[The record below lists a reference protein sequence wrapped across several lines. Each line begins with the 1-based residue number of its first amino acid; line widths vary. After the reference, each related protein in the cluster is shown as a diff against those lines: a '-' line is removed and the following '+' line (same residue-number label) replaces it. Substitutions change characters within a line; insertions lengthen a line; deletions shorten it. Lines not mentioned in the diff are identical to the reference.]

1 MVRLLLLLVLIVSVM
16 SDAVAARLD
25 AAARR
30 LMHQQSSS
38 IVTHAKSQRVGM
50 VVRFADCASAEELET
65 IGAEVRYRRGDLA
78 LVWVPVSELDALEQ
92 MPTIVRA
99 SIGTMHSPCMD
110 MARVDVGADAVHTGL
125 QLPQSYDG
133 SGVIASL
140 CDIGFDPNHINFV
153 DEKTDELRVKMYVDY
168 KNKGEE
174 RYYNDSPAG
183 IRDYITDN
191 QEKAHATHVAGIMA
205 GSHGKYKGIAP
216 GVDIVVATS
225 DLSDAGILAGLED
238 IVAYAREQGQP
249 AVINMS
255 LASFIG
261 PHDGSDDFCQ
271 YLDAL
276 GEEAILVLSAGNSGE
291 GRNYRAINF
300 TENYVSE
307 TVGVYDIP
315 QLAGWNYSGVVDLWS
330 ADDSPFSVA
339 ITVYDKLDETTLYT
353 SPAIGIEVGQEM
365 LIASSGSE
373 YAKWEDITVLSDD
386 GFDQAFDGA
395 VYVVSDLDA
404 NNGRHR
410 VVIQMDLTSLG
421 NMPQGWGRYIVGLK
435 VEGVAGTHVDV
446 YADGQSLQL
455 RSASGPGWSNG
466 GSTMSISNLCCG
478 LNTISVGAYSTR
490 DSYPKIDGSEMSI
503 GNVIGEISA
512 YSSYGTLADGREM
525 PFVCAPGTPIIS
537 SMSSPYAANLTAE
550 RLSSLQAVE
559 QIDGTDY
566 YWFSEQGTSMSSPI
580 VAGAIALW
588 LEANP
593 SLTVDDVRR
602 IIAATARR
610 DELVNSDPRW
620 GCGKLDIYAGL
631 KMALEDA
638 AIESVDADC
647 VRPLLTPIGAN
658 AFEIFVPNE
667 DAFTAMLYNPSGVLM
682 LSDVGANGSATIDAS
697 RLPSGIYLLHISGSN
712 TTYATRISLQF

>member
-1 MVRLLLLLVLIVSVM
+1 MVRLLISLVLIISVM
-16 SDAVAARLD
+16 SDTVAACLD

-30 LMHQQSSS
+30 LMHLQSSS
-38 IVTHAKSQRVGM
+38 IVAHEKLQRVGM
-50 VVRFADCASAEELET
+50 IVRFADGASTEELEA

-78 LVWVPVSELDALEQ
+78 LVWVPVCELGALEQ

-99 SIGTMHSPCMD
+99 SIGTTHSPCMD
-110 MARVDVGADAVHTGL
+110 MARADIGVDAVHTGL

-140 CDIGFDPNHINFV
+140 CDIGFDSNHINFV
-153 DEKTDELRVKMYVDY
+153 DDKTDELRVKMFVDY
-168 KNKGEE
+168 KNRGEE
-174 RYYNDSPAG
+174 RYYNDTPDE

-191 QEKAHATHVAGIMA
+191 QEKTHATHVAGILA
-205 GSHGKYKGIAP
+205 GCHGKYKGVAP
-216 GVDIVVATS
+216 GADIVAATS

-249 AVINMS
+249 VVINMS

-276 GEEAILVLSAGNSGE
+276 GEEAIIVLSAGNTGE

-300 TENYVSE
+300 TESYTSE

-315 QLAGWNYSGVVDLWS
+315 QWAGWNYSGVVDLWS
-330 ADDSPFSVA
+330 ADSQLFSVA

-353 SPAIGIEVGQEM
+353 SPALGVEVGQEI
-365 LIASSGSE
+365 LIASSSSE
-373 YAKWEDITVLSDD
+373 YAKWEDITILTDD

-410 VVIQMDLTSLG
+410 IVVQMDLTSLG

-435 VEGVAGTHVDV
+435 VDGASGTHVDV

-455 RSASGPGWSNG
+455 RSAGGPGWSNG
-466 GSTMSISNLCCG
+466 GSTISISNLCCG
-478 LNTISVGAYSTR
+478 FNTISVGAYSTR
-490 DSYPKIDGSEMSI
+490 DSYPMIDGSEKSI
-503 GNVIGEISA
+503 DNVIGEIST
-512 YSSYGTLADGREM
+512 YSSYGTLDDGRGM

-537 SMSSPYAANLTAE
+537 SMSSPYATTLTDE
-550 RLSSLQAVE
+550 QLSSLQAVE
-559 QIDGTDY
+559 HIDGTNY
-566 YWFSEQGTSMSSPI
+566 YWYSEQGTSMSSPI

-588 LEANP
+588 LDANP
-593 SLTVDDVRR
+593 ALTVEDVRR
-602 IIAATARR
+602 IISATARR
-610 DELVNSDPRW
+610 DEQVNSDPRW

-638 AIESVDADC
+638 AIESIDVGC
-647 VRPLLTPIGAN
+647 VRPLLTPLGTN
-658 AFEIFVPNE
+658 TFEIFVPGE
-667 DAFTAMLYNPSGVLM
+667 DAFTAKLYNTSGTLM
-682 LSDVGANGSATIDAS
+682 LSKIGINGTATIDVPH
-697 RLPSGIYLLHISGSN
+697 LCSGIYLLNISGAN
-712 TTYATRISLQF
+712 TSYTTRIAIQF